1 MQNKFF
7 IVFGG
12 LVFLMIIAALTV
24 DETPNA
30 IVDTKDQ
37 IVEQEDE
44 IDDDGAW
51 AFTQVYI
58 EGELAPKETDF
69 PWSSGDR
76 KIDYLGGGV
85 YEVESYVDTKNSFN
99 ADIRKEFKG
108 KIKKLSEGRWS
119 MKSFRFY

>member
-24 DETPNA
+24 DETPDA
-30 IVDTKDQ
+30 VVDTKDQ
-37 IVEQEDE
+37 IVEPKHE

-51 AFTQVYI
+51 AYMQLFI
-58 EGELAPKETDF
+58 EEKLEPKEVDF
-69 PWSSGDR
+69 PWWSSDR

-85 YEVESYVDTKNSFN
+85 YEVKSYVDTKNSFN
-99 ADIRKEFKG
+99 ADIRKKFKG
-108 KIKKLSEGRWS
+108 KIKKLSEGKWR